1 MADPVL
7 LDTHAL
13 LWWQADGRRLSANA
27 RRAIE
32 RADTLLVSPVSIWET
47 GMLMGKGRVRLD
59 RDLHAWTEDLYGD
72 DRITEA
78 SLSPHGAAAAA
89 LLGEDFPGD
98 PADRF
103 LYATAQASF
112 AAFVTKDKRI
122 REYARVTRDLTTIW

>member
-1 MADPVL
+1 MADPLL

-13 LWWQADGRRLSANA
+13 LWWQADGRRLSAKA

-47 GMLMGKGRVRLD
+47 GMLLAKGRVRLD
-59 RDLHAWTEDLYGD
+59 RDLHAWTQDLYGD
-72 DRITEA
+72 DRIREA
-78 SLSPHGAAAAA
+78 PLSPHAAAAAA

-103 LYATAQASF
+103 LYTTAQGLF
-112 AAFVTKDKRI
+112 AALVTKDQRI
-122 REYARVTRDLTTIW
+122 REHARVARDVATIW